1 MIDILIISA
10 IIILGNA
17 ILNFFKND
25 LTSKDILYLKRLW
38 MYHLLFGIIY
48 YTYIVYGP
56 GGDSL
61 GYYITSNELSL
72 SQAWS
77 LFIINGPGTY
87 AMYLLNTIPTK
98 FFSFFSMTLLYTL
111 IGYIAFVLYYLLFNN
126 LIKFN
131 SRLGK
136 FRIFPLIFFLP
147 NLHFWSA
154 GLGKDTLLFF
164 CIAGFLYS
172 IQNITKRVFFMI
184 FVLSLSYLIR
194 PHITIFLIA
203 AYGLGYTLDRGLKFY
218 QKILIILVFIGA
230 FIFLFDNVMAYLKI
244 EDLSTDALNEFSE
257 SRVGNLSRASTGS
270 SVDISNYPFPLKIF
284 TFLYR
289 PLFFDINGVLAIIAS
304 FENLLLLILSFK
316 LIKSNPIKTY
326 RNGSYLIKG
335 SFLFL
340 IMGVI
345 SFSLILGNLGIM
357 LRQKN
362 MFLPILLF
370 LCLYSISEKY
380 RREKFVS

>member
-1 MIDILIISA
+1 MNS
-10 IIILGNA
+10 NHQR
-17 ILNFFKND
+17 ILNN
-25 LTSKDILYLKRLW
+25 LW
-38 MYHLLFGIIY
+38 IFHLLFGVIY
-48 YTYIVYGP
+48 YLYIVYGP

-61 GYYITSNELSL
+61 GYYRTSREISIP
-72 SQAWS
+72 QAWS
-77 LFIINGPGTY
+77 SFLVYGPGTY
-87 AMYLLNTIPTK
+87 GMYLLNVLLAKIL
-98 FFSFFSMTLLYTL
+98 SFFSLTLVYTLL
-111 IGYIAFVLYYLLFNN
+111 GYLAFIIYYKLFFTH
-126 LIKFN
+126 IKYN
-131 SRLGK
+131 SKLNRFKL
-136 FRIFPLIFFLP
+136 FPFILFLP

-154 GLGKDTLLFF
+154 GLGKDTILFF

-172 IQNITKRVFFMI
+172 IQNIKKRVFFII

-203 AYGLGYTLDRGLKFY
+203 AYGLGYTLDRGMKFY
-218 QKILIILVFIGA
+218 QKILIILVFISA

-289 PLFFDINGVLAIIAS
+289 PLFFDINGALAIIAS
-304 FENLLLLILSFK
+304 FENLLLLILSLK

-340 IMGVI
+340 IVGVV

-370 LCLYSISEKY
+370 LCLYSISEKHN
-380 RREKFVS
+380 RKRLVS